1 MGAPHKII
9 FLFHHAK
16 LHRDSIITGNTD
28 WNSRDLSP
36 SVDTK
41 RKFGEH
47 PEIIRTLKTQISK
60 LVEGLVE

>member
-1 MGAPHKII
+1 MGAPHKVI
-9 FLFHHAK
+9 FVFHHAK
-16 LHRDSIITGNTD
+16 LRRYSIITGNTH

-41 RKFGEH
+41 RKFGGH
-47 PEIIRTLKTQISK
+47 PEIIRILKTQISK

>member
-1 MGAPHKII
+1 MGAPHKVI
-9 FLFHHAK
+9 FVFHHAK
-16 LHRDSIITGNTD
+16 LCKNSIITGNTN
-28 WNSRDLSP
+28 WNSQDLPP

-60 LVEGLVE
+60 KVEGLVK